1 MRSFANDVAAVA
13 AKELKQLRRDP
24 VSLILTIMFPIILIS
39 NFIVISTALSPIT
52 PHTIPIVVA
61 DLDQTP
67 TSKELDRLIA
77 ASNDIVVTQYLD
89 TEQQAF
95 QVVSTGG
102 AEGAVV
108 IPQGFANAVALGNA
122 YITIQMDNSK
132 PSTSQVAT
140 GAVTAATANLL
151 QEAQHNELSFGV
163 RIAPV
168 QVITRPISGRPI
180 SGEII
185 LPGFLGMIVILGAF
199 DDIANAITR
208 ERERGTFPR
217 LILSPASLLSIYT
230 GKMMATVVLTVIRTA
245 LMLLIF
251 RLDGL
256 VVRGSLPLVF
266 LKTSLIAI
274 FTISLGLVI
283 TSRVRRSSTLTIL
296 EIAMTFPLFSLAG
309 TTQSPLLLAPGGIR
323 IANSLPWTY
332 GNDALRRIIYL
343 GIGLNR
349 AVITDLL
356 ILFASS
362 MILLPIAITLSK
374 RTM

>member
-1 MRSFANDVAAVA
+1 MKSFIDDVAAIA

-24 VSLILTIMFPIILIS
+24 ISLLLTIMFPIILIS
-39 NFIVISTALSPIT
+39 NFIVISTALSPVT
-52 PHTIPIVVA
+52 PHTIPIVIA

-67 TSKELDRLIA
+67 TSKELIRLIA

-89 TEQQAF
+89 TEEQAF
-95 QVVSTGG
+95 QVVRTGG

-108 IPQGFANAVALGNA
+108 IPQGFANAVARGDA

-132 PSTSQVAT
+132 PSTSSVASA
-140 GAVTAATANLL
+140 AVTAAAQNILSESQLGEITNL
-151 QEAQHNELSFGV
+151 GV
-163 RIAPV
+163 KISPV
-168 QVITRPISGRPI
+168 EVITRTISGRPI

-217 LILSPASLLSIYT
+217 LILSPVSLLAIYS
-230 GKMMATVVLTVIRTA
+230 GKMTATVVLTIIRTA
-245 LMLLIF
+245 LMLMIF

-256 VVRGSLPLVF
+256 VVRGSLFLVF
-266 LKTSLIAI
+266 LTTTLIAI

-309 TTQSPLLLAPGGIR
+309 TTQSPLLLAPGGAA
-323 IANSLPWTY
+323 IAYSLPWTY

-343 GIGLNR
+343 GLGMNAIGG
-349 AVITDLL
+349 DLL
-356 ILFASS
+356 ILLVSS
-362 MILLPIAITLSK
+362 VILMPVAILLSK

>member
-1 MRSFANDVAAVA
+1 
-13 AKELKQLRRDP
+13 
-24 VSLILTIMFPIILIS
+24 
-39 NFIVISTALSPIT
+39 
-52 PHTIPIVVA
+52 

-67 TSKELDRLIA
+67 TSKELIRLIA

-89 TEQQAF
+89 TEEQAF
-95 QVVSTGG
+95 QVVNTGG

-108 IPQGFANAVALGNA
+108 IPQGFANAVARGDA
-122 YITIQMDNSK
+122 YISIEMDNSK
-132 PSTSQVAT
+132 PSTSSVASA
-140 GAVTAATANLL
+140 AVTAAAQNILSESQLGEITNL
-151 QEAQHNELSFGV
+151 GV
-163 RIAPV
+163 KISPV
-168 QVITRPISGRPI
+168 EVITRTISGRPI

-217 LILSPASLLSIYT
+217 LILSPVSLLAIYS
-230 GKMMATVVLTVIRTA
+230 GKMAATVVLTIIRTA
-245 LMLLIF
+245 LMLMIF

-256 VVRGSLPLVF
+256 VVRGSLFLVF
-266 LKTSLIAI
+266 LTTTLIAI

-283 TSRVRRSSTLTIL
+283 TSRVRRSST
-296 EIAMTFPLFSLAG
+296 FPIFSLAG

-323 IANSLPWTY
+323 IASSLPWTY

-343 GIGLNR
+343 GIGLNS
-349 AVITDLL
+349 AVVTDLL
-356 ILFASS
+356 ILLVSS